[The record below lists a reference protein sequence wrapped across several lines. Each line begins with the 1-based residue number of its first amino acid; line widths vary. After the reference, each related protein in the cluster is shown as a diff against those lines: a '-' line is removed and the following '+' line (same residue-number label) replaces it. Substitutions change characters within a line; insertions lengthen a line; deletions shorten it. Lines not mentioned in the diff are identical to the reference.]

1 MTSIWEALLLGLS
14 SYWFGIPFF
23 NSNTLNPWWS
33 DSRFSQRYSVSH
45 RLGPTMAQGQ
55 PQKKK
60 EHVLQLPP
68 DQPESRN
75 KTQDHR
81 TPGLTLSLITFL
93 SPSLISIME
102 ILLHSTWNTQ
112 TTLNLPQTIL
122 SCLQVSHTFLSLIP
136 PSSRI
141 IKLLRDLKR
150 VSSGG
155 IYPNL
160 HCPQSLPTAF
170 SEGEAR
176 EQLWKQESRNS
187 MRVRTRA
194 GEGRI
199 VSQVWTHKPAPSPQG
214 AWEVS
219 RMGSSLHKVSS
230 LVLLT
235 EGALRKLSPSRPP
248 EFRRSMCVSALT
260 KF

>member
-14 SYWFGIPFF
+14 SCWFGIPFF

-45 RLGPTMAQGQ
+45 RLGPTVAQGQ
-55 PQKKK
+55 PQKKRSMCSSS
-60 EHVLQLPP
+60 LQIS
-68 DQPESRN
+68 QRAETRS
-75 KTQDHR
+75 KTTGH
-81 TPGLTLSLITFL
+81 PASLSLITFL

-141 IKLLRDLKR
+141 VKLLRDLKR

-214 AWEVS
+214 AREVS
-219 RMGSSLHKVSS
+219 RMSSSLHKVSS

-235 EGALRKLSPSRPP
+235 EGALRKLSPSRSP